1 MSRTSWPGPPGWW
14 DRAARLGWSTKGVL
28 YVLLGAFALRAAL
41 GYARAKGSTGAIHE
55 IGRQPFGRTL
65 LFVIAAGL
73 AAYALWR
80 LADAFRARR
89 ASAAKRVRAWAADIG
104 SGAIHAGLTVTA
116 IKTALGAPSGSDHS
130 EQALTGQ
137 LLAQPLGQFLVGA
150 CGLIVLGVAV
160 SQFWR
165 AASASF
171 MRQYDTA
178 AMRIE
183 ERTWA
188 RRIGRLGLT
197 ARGVVFALI
206 GAFLLMAAWTANPR
220 EAAGFASS
228 LDSIANN
235 PSGPW
240 LLALVAL
247 GLVAYGLHCFW
258 EARYRRFV

>member
-1 MSRTSWPGPPGWW
+1 VAAGRRLPRAPGERRETGP
-14 DRAARLGWSTKGVL
+14 RLG
-28 YVLLGAFALRAAL
+28 R
-41 GYARAKGSTGAIHE
+41 RH
-55 IGRQPFGRTL
+55 RQRRDPRRPDRDGDQDRPRRT
-65 LFVIAAGL
+65 
-73 AAYALWR
+73 
-80 LADAFRARR
+80 
-89 ASAAKRVRAWAADIG
+89 
-104 SGAIHAGLTVTA
+104 
-116 IKTALGAPSGSDHS
+116 SGSDHS

-137 LLAQPLGQFLVGA
+137 LLAQPLEQFLVGA
-150 CGLIVLGVAV
+150 CGLIVLGVAI

-178 AMRIE
+178 AMRTE

-188 RRIGRLGLT
+188 RRVGRLGLA